1 MCAFTRILEQGARRS
16 AEQRRNAVVKTPQ
29 DSDGAGD
36 APIPSKSSP
45 PRLWPYPGATKVLD
59 RPHGNLSG
67 KRHVPK
73 LVNANRVPI
82 LRFKKPQSPFLS
94 RIIRDT
100 VKTREARLSLCVKL
114 HDLLRYAH
122 DEDEWDRILF
132 KLVKIRQKNS
142 DEHWSSET
150 QRALNDVVSLQT
162 AAGNKRIAIAAQ
174 MQAIVE
180 KEKLL
185 AMEEKSRIQNE
196 KYMVR
201 KAKYFSCIRQ
211 EMPAPEEQPLAEET
225 AAKKEQPL
233 TERAI
238 AKMKLKEEIGRTHG
252 ETQSVSWTDEE
263 RAAIKVERK
272 KRKEEQAKVK
282 EAKLKRRDEQV
293 KCWQQKLNND
303 ASVAS
308 RSNNIPSGFV
318 WRQVDNDRRQRNPRA
333 SVLVGLRQQSREEA
347 GLPRQQRLPTKP
359 KTRRIPLLNNSTK
372 AAKLRKR
379 DEQVSFQQAKLN
391 SDAPLV

>member
-1 MCAFTRILEQGARRS
+1 MLRSPTRWNDTFTRILEQGARRS
-16 AEQRRNAVVKTPQ
+16 AEQRRNAVVTTLQ
-29 DSDGAGD
+29 DSEGAEA
-36 APIPSKSSP
+36 APTPAKTSP
-45 PRLWPYPGATKVLD
+45 PRLWPYPGATRVLD
-59 RPHGNLSG
+59 RPYANISG

-122 DEDEWDRILF
+122 DEDEWDRILS
-132 KLVKIRQKNS
+132 KQVKIRQKNPE
-142 DEHWSSET
+142 EHWSSET

-162 AAGNKRIAIAAQ
+162 AAGNKRVAIAAQ
-174 MQAIVE
+174 MQAIIE
-180 KEKLL
+180 KEKEL

-201 KAKYFSCIRQ
+201 KAKYFSSIRQ
-211 EMPAPEEQPLAEET
+211 EMPAPEEQPLAEDT

-233 TERAI
+233 TERTI

-252 ETQSVSWTDEE
+252 ETQSVSCTDEE
-263 RAAIKVERK
+263 RAAIKAERK

-293 KCWQQKLNND
+293 EYWQQKLNND

-308 RSNNIPSGFV
+308 KSNNIPSGFA
-318 WRQVDNDRRQRNPRA
+318 WRQVDNERRQRNPRA
-333 SVLVGLRQQSREEA
+333 SILVGLRQQSREEA
-347 GLPRQQRLPTKP
+347 GLPRHQRLPAKA

-372 AAKLRKR
+372 AAKLKKR
-379 DEQVSFQQAKLN
+379 DEQVN
-391 SDAPLV
+391 Y